1 MTSFR
6 TVEFP
11 AELAILDGQAGGK
24 LETLAKALE
33 QRRDLSFEIHG
44 GTAGGGATRA
54 RGTCGSSSLS
64 LCTSGTRALPPR
76 TPPDSRVGFGRGE

>member
-11 AELAILDGQAGGK
+11 AGLAILDGQARGK

-44 GTAGGGATRA
+44 GTGA
-54 RGTCGSSSLS
+54 LS
-64 LCTSGTRALPPR
+64 LCMFGTRALPPR
-76 TPPDSRVGFGRGE
+76 TPPDSRVGVGRGE